1 MQNQVWIIKKY
12 NEVTSTNDVAKVIAE
27 TDCSNT
33 VILAEHQSLGRGR
46 RGNSWISQKGNL
58 FFSQVFNHKSNI
70 SELVFVSSLS
80 LLETIKSF
88 YPSLNISIKWPNDI
102 LINDKKTAGI
112 LIEKADNDMVII
124 GIGVNISQSPKI
136 EQVSYPTACI
146 DETGELDKDDFLLKY
161 LSIFDNNYAISMKD
175 FNIIRENWLKNVTR
189 LNQKI
194 KVKCKDKINDGIFK
208 GIDEQGFLLL
218 EHNNKLTKISTGEV
232 FF

>member
-1 MQNQVWIIKKY
+1 MQNEVWNIKKY
-12 NEVTSTNDVAKVIAE
+12 NEVTSTNDVAKSLAE
-27 TDCSNT
+27 ADCRKT
-33 VILAEHQSLGRGR
+33 VIVAEHQTAGRGR

-124 GIGVNISQSPKI
+124 GIGVNIYQSPKI

-146 DETGELDKDDFLLKY
+146 DETGGLDKDDFLLKY

-194 KVKCKDKINDGIFK
+194 KVKRKDKIDEGIFK
-208 GIDEQGFLLL
+208 GIDEQGLLLL
-218 EHNNKLTKISTGEV
+218 EHNNKIIKISTGEV